1 MRCEVK
7 LTTTVDGKKT
17 RVVHGGDLQISES
30 RACVTYTEE
39 NAVVSIE
46 VKGKTI
52 TLIREGDYSL
62 RLTLEKGKTL
72 DGVLALGDNEGI
84 IQVKTQRVGY
94 KLTKNTLVLEL
105 KYTLLIGEAQE
116 MQLKIEAKGE

>member
-30 RACVTYTEE
+30 HACVTYTEE